1 MDIPHLK
8 AMYPLQHYYNTYLY
22 ECDGMIPY
30 RVNLRHLNVY
40 TIDPVGCEDADDGFS
55 IEIEE
60 GYTTDE
66 RFNIYVHIADP
77 TAYMKKYDNIFNFTL
92 DNCVSQYPSFVSPKH
107 MLSPYLL
114 QKCSLM
120 NGVKHAL
127 TIKFEFDKFKCV
139 NRRLFFSYVECRD
152 EYKYSYDSAAAN
164 IFHSMDIQLALRGS
178 KILSNER
185 NKKFKSLSNMN
196 LSTPKYNKEGN
207 FFYLHKSSDKENIL
221 KTMIAELAIASN
233 TAVANL
239 IYSLNQ
245 DYIFTRNCTDN
256 GVEESDN
263 PTDTL
268 ASIIQNGI
276 RANYNPEAESH
287 DIIGTNLY
295 THATSPLRRVS
306 DIIVHLILKDL
317 IKNEPS
323 FSKEALFSLSQQINK
338 TSKYI
343 KNIHML
349 DSKYRIFQCI
359 KDMIDHFEVI
369 ITFRFIS
376 YTGLFINLIIEQIN
390 EHKVYASYTIK
401 CKPRNYNS
409 MFVPNQIGN
418 FICKECNLPNT
429 KFDIHVLPDLEKLFF
444 K

>member
-1 MDIPHLK
+1 
-8 AMYPLQHYYNTYLY
+8 
-22 ECDGMIPY
+22 
-30 RVNLRHLNVY
+30 
-40 TIDPVGCEDADDGFS
+40 
-55 IEIEE
+55 
-60 GYTTDE
+60 
-66 RFNIYVHIADP
+66 
-77 TAYMKKYDNIFNFTL
+77 
-92 DNCVSQYPSFVSPKH
+92 
-107 MLSPYLL
+107 
-114 QKCSLM
+114 
-120 NGVKHAL
+120 
-127 TIKFEFDKFKCV
+127 
-139 NRRLFFSYVECRD
+139 
-152 EYKYSYDSAAAN
+152 
-164 IFHSMDIQLALRGS
+164 MDIQLALRGS

-185 NKKFKSLSNMN
+185 NKKFNSLSKMN
-196 LSTPKYNKEGN
+196 LSTPKYNKEGQM
-207 FFYLHKSSDKENIL
+207 FYLHKSSEKENIL
-221 KTMIAELAIASN
+221 KNMIAEFAIATN
-233 TAVANL
+233 TTVANL

-323 FSKEALFSLSQQINK
+323 FSKEALYSLSQQINK

-349 DSKYRIFQCI
+349 DSKYRLFQCI
-359 KDMIDHFEVI
+359 KDMIEHSEVI
-369 ITFRFIS
+369 ITFRFMS
-376 YTGLFINLIIEQIN
+376 YTGMFINLIIEKIN
-390 EHKVYASYTIK
+390 EHNVYASYTIK
-401 CKPRNYNS
+401 CKPNKYNGR
-409 MFVPNQIGN
+409 FVPNQIGH

-429 KFDIHVLPDLEKLFF
+429 KFDINVLPDLEKLFF